1 MTAALDNFFLAIH
14 SRYDIEKPAAKRLL
28 RRKLSTINILRHRI
42 DILTQQAEGQRKALM
57 KFATEYVVMGK
68 ECEHEGMTDA
78 AIRNYKKALE
88 LCPDHTVALR
98 RLKKL
103 EKKLGQEVKD

>member
-1 MTAALDNFFLAIH
+1 
-14 SRYDIEKPAAKRLL
+14 
-28 RRKLSTINILRHRI
+28 
-42 DILTQQAEGQRKALM
+42 M